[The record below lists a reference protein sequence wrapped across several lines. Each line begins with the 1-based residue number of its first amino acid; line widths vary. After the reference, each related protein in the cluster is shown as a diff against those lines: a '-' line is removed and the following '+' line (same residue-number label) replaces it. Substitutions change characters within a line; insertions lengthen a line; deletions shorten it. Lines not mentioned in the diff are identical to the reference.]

1 MTLDN
6 VFVFIPKAGATAK
19 QNYVEFM
26 ALCRGSLAFEACRQF
41 DQDVWDVTSSMTGV
55 HRSNIFYTRYEHQAD
70 GTLTTRGRTPLSE
83 PVKTFAKSYLTYL
96 RANGH
101 VPNVSKLASVL
112 AALRFLELAYR
123 MRFEGVPVYK
133 FNGELFQAT
142 VPLIVENSVAGR
154 AALTGQLMQQIV
166 DFINDKKLTEVPVA
180 WKNPIKV
187 PPHYHELVGEQGDIA
202 RAKKLPSRTAID
214 GICKLFHQT
223 HSGEIKDE
231 KAKLATATCAIL
243 MAAPSRVNELLLAP
257 CNIEVENF
265 SSANAGYKLRWFP
278 EKGGAPLTKE
288 VPSALVDTV
297 KLALTTLK
305 ESSKQGRKVAKWY
318 ESNPNGIYYYP
329 DVAHLAKRRLLTKK
343 QVMRIYYGRQVAP
356 NAMDMLFARHG
367 MECVN
372 KASLAEKS
380 GPIQN
385 FYRRE
390 EVEAVL
396 DMTFNGE
403 IASRELVSINNIL
416 ATMKAQGHQNAKV
429 KRIALLNR
437 VKRLGLRQ
445 VDLEDYDLDDSFP
458 IALYRRD
465 DLEKAIRSLLP
476 PHFPYFDT
484 KKTIRFSD
492 MLFVQSN
499 NETLFNVGAGC
510 RAMFYL
516 YTITSL
522 VAQLTG
528 NGSAKSIFMR
538 HGMVEPDGSPI
549 RLTTHQ
555 FRHWINTL
563 LQTAGL
569 SEVDIAL
576 LSGRKDVRQNKVY
589 NHLTSEQRVELL
601 RTSLMDNQDQLE
613 GYVVSDAVI
622 PMTKVEYAAQ
632 KIPAVHL
639 TDFGACFHDYS
650 QEPCQLHRDCLMCN
664 DHVCVKGDAE
674 AERRLDEKL
683 KETQRLLNE
692 AKDAMTSD
700 VYGADHWVLHNAKLI
715 ERMTQML
722 AKLRDAAIP
731 DGAILHMRN
740 DDAPSRLRAA
750 LEQRVHIGLDY
761 HEGLPNE
768 AKGNA
773 KLIEDFIAQTAPATI
788 N

>member
-1 MTLDN
+1 MNN
-6 VFVFIPKAGATAK
+6 VLLFVPKAGATAK
-19 QNYVEFM
+19 QNYVDFM
-26 ALCRGSLAFEACRQF
+26 ELCRGSLAFDACRQF
-41 DQDVWDVTSSMTGV
+41 DEDVWDVTSSMTGV
-55 HRSNIFYTRYEHQAD
+55 HRSNIFYSRYEHKED

-83 PVKTFAKSYLTYL
+83 PVKTFTKSYLTYL

-101 VPNVSKLASVL
+101 ALNVSKLSNVL

-123 MRFEGVPVYK
+123 MRFEGVPLYK

-142 VPLIVENSVAGR
+142 VPLIMENSVAGR
-154 AALTGQLMQQIV
+154 AALIGRLMQQIV

-180 WKNPIKV
+180 WKNPFKV
-187 PPHYHELVGEQGDIA
+187 PPHYDKLVGEQGDIA
-202 RAKKLPSRTAID
+202 RAKKLPSRTAIE

-231 KAKLATATCAIL
+231 KAKLVTAICAIL
-243 MAAPSRVNELLLAP
+243 MAAPSRVNELLLAS

-265 SSANAGYKLRWFP
+265 SSANAGYKLRWYP

-288 VPSALVDTV
+288 VPSAMVDTV
-297 KLALTTLK
+297 KLALNTLK
-305 ESSKQGRKVAKWY
+305 KSSKQGRKVAKWY
-318 ESNPNGIYYYP
+318 ENNPTGIYYYP

-356 NAMDMLFARHG
+356 NAMEGLFARHG

-372 KASLAEKS
+372 KASLRKYN
-380 GPIQN
+380 GRTPN

-390 EVEAVL
+390 EVEVVL
-396 DMTFNGE
+396 DMTFDGE

-416 ATMKAQGHQNAKV
+416 ATMKAQGHKKV
-429 KRIALLNR
+429 ERGALLNR
-437 VKRLGLRQ
+437 VNRLGLRQ
-445 VDLEDYDLDDSFP
+445 VDLEGYDLDESFP

-484 KKTIRFSD
+484 RKTIRFSD

-516 YTITSL
+516 YTFSIL
-522 VAQLTG
+522 VVQLTG
-528 NGSAKSIFMR
+528 KVGAKSIFER
-538 HGMVEPDGSPI
+538 HGIVELDGSHV

-601 RTSLMDNQDQLE
+601 RTSLMENQDQLE

-664 DHVCVKGDAE
+664 DHVCIKGDAE

-700 VYGADHWVLHNAKLI
+700 VYGADHWVLHNDKLI

-768 AKGNA
+768 AKVNA
-773 KLIEDFIAQTAPATI
+773 RLIEDFITQTAPATI